1 MNHYSLKDYIKLFL
15 YKLTTNMTLKSQT
28 ELTPPLQ
35 KQRKGILINF
45 FEMLI

>member
-1 MNHYSLKDYIKLFL
+1 MNNYSLKDYIKLCL
-15 YKLTTNMTLKSQT
+15 YKPKSNMTLKSQT
-28 ELTPPLQ
+28 ELTPLLQ

>member
-1 MNHYSLKDYIKLFL
+1 MNNYALKVYTKLCL
-15 YKLTTNMTLKSQT
+15 DKLKSNMTLKSKT